1 MARPIISM
9 TIFVE
14 NAKTS
19 DPTINTNAINSTKRR
34 RPILSDK
41 GPLPPAPTIA
51 PKSIDDTTN
60 PSIAPLCKGMSL
72 GI

>member
-51 PKSIDDTTN
+51 PKALMTQLTLLSHHYVKEY
-60 PSIAPLCKGMSL
+60 P
-72 GI
+72 